1 MLAAMRFGLALPQYG
16 FSLPTG
22 RIGYDDT
29 VGWARRAED
38 LGFDSVWLSDHFFYS
53 FARYGADPAPID
65 ALEPLSALAAIAT
78 GTARVRLGVLVL
90 AAGFR
95 PPELV
100 AKAAATIDR
109 LSGGRLELGL
119 GAGWLEEEFVAFD
132 YRFGSVGERFEVLER
147 TLHGLTRSL
156 ADPGSPGPSPVQDP
170 LPIWVGG
177 KGGPRLLRLAAR
189 YAAGWNVVWRTSPE
203 EHALRVADVAAACG
217 REGRDPATFRRTVG
231 LYGTVGLTEGDA
243 RRDLGDV
250 AGGHAQRVAGAGGR
264 TGASLRGARRRGA
277 DPLSVDASVRRD
289 RAGDRGR
296 VRRARDAGV
305 PVSSAREAV
314 LAVLGDAGEPI
325 HWTVIQDRAL
335 RAGYLDPFVEP
346 DVRGAVLRALRALVA
361 EGLVVRTE
369 TGVYALA

>member
-53 FARYGADPAPID
+53 FARYGAGPAPID
-65 ALEPLSALAAIAT
+65 ALEPLTALAAVTT

-119 GAGWLEEEFVAFD
+119 GAGWLEEEFVAFG
-132 YRFGSVGERFEVLER
+132 YRFGSIGERFEVLER
-147 TLHGLTRSL
+147 ALHGLTRSL
-156 ADPGSPGPSPVQDP
+156 TDPGSPGPPPVQDP

-203 EHALRVADVAAACG
+203 EHAGRVADVAAACG

-231 LYGTVGLTEGDA
+231 LYGTVGLTEDDA
-243 RRDLGDV
+243 
-250 AGGHAQRVAGAGGR
+250 
-264 TGASLRGARRRGA
+264 
-277 DPLSVDASVRRD
+277 
-289 RAGDRGR
+289 
-296 VRRARDAGV
+296 
-305 PVSSAREAV
+305 
-314 LAVLGDAGEPI
+314 
-325 HWTVIQDRAL
+325 
-335 RAGYLDPFVEP
+335 
-346 DVRGAVLRALRALVA
+346 
-361 EGLVVRTE
+361 
-369 TGVYALA
+369 

>member
-1 MLAAMRFGLALPQYG
+1 MLGAMRFGLALPQYG

-22 RIGYDDT
+22 RIGLDDA

-53 FARYGADPAPID
+53 FARYGADPSPIA
-65 ALEPLSALAAIAT
+65 ALEPLTALAAIAA

-95 PPELV
+95 PPEVV

-119 GAGWLEEEFVAFD
+119 GAGWLEEEYLAFG
-132 YRFGSVGERFEVLER
+132 YRFGTIGERFDVLER
-147 TLHGLTRSL
+147 TLRGLRRLLT
-156 ADPGSPGPSPVQDP
+156 DPGSPGPLPVQEP
-170 LPIWVGG
+170 LPIWLGG

-189 YAAGWNVVWRTSPE
+189 YATGWNVVWRVSPE
-203 EHALRVADVAAACG
+203 DHAGRVADVAAACG
-217 REGRDPATFRRTVG
+217 REGRDPATFRRSVG
-231 LYGTVGLTEGDA
+231 LSGTIGLPEDDA
-243 RRDLGDV
+243 RRDVGDV
-250 AGGHAQRVAGAGGR
+250 AGGHAQRVAAPGGR
-264 TGASLRGARRRGA
+264 SRASVRSARRRGV
-277 DPLSVDASVRRD
+277 DPFPVGPSLRGD
-289 RAGDRGR
+289 RAGDRGG
-296 VRRARDAGV
+296 VRRARDALV
-305 PVSSAREAV
+305 PMTSPREAV

-335 RAGYLDPFVEP
+335 RAGYLDPFEQP

-361 EGLVVRTE
+361 EGLVVKIE
-369 TGVYALA
+369 TGVYRLA

>member
-38 LGFDSVWLSDHFFYS
+38 LGFDSAWLSDHFFYS

-65 ALEPLSALAAIAT
+65 ALEPLTALAAIAT
-78 GTARVRLGVLVL
+78 GTARARLGVLVL

-119 GAGWLEEEFVAFD
+119 GAGWLEDEFVAFG
-132 YRFGSVGERFEVLER
+132 YRFGSIGERFEVLER
-147 TLHGLTRSL
+147 TLRGLTRSL

-231 LYGTVGLTEGDA
+231 LYGTVGLTEEDA
-243 RRDLGDV
+243 RARFERARASFPGRAMRDETW
-250 AGGHAQRVAGAGGR
+250 ATWR
-264 TGASLRGARRRGA
+264 A
-277 DPLSVDASVRRD
+277 DTLSGSPEQVVE
-289 RAGDRGR
+289 R
-296 VRRARDAGV
+296 VRAFEALGV
-305 PVSSAREAV
+305 EELILSPWTLPFAV
-314 LAVLGDAGEPI
+314 IEPEI
-325 HWTVIQDRAL
+325 V
-335 RAGYLDPFVEP
+335 
-346 DVRGAVLRALRALVA
+346 DVFA
-361 EGLVVRTE
+361 ERVMPACR
-369 TGVYALA
+369 